1 MLKSYL
7 YISLIFQFFMTLVLI
22 EHNDLSLGQL
32 QILYLNF
39 WSWPWVPAEK
49 IQPYDIIWI

>member
-22 EHNDLSLGQL
+22 EHNDFSLGQL
-32 QILYLNF
+32 QTLYLSF

-49 IQPYDIIWI
+49 I